1 MSEPRLLK
9 PNEKPDW
16 LDLLIQEKI
25 TVPGQRHSEHHTF
38 ACMGE
43 NGFFAEVSARILS
56 LQRIEFSYSVS
67 LLFVRQDNLDYE
79 TNGERQVSVNR
90 TPTNAN
96 DEYAVHRYLADD
108 PDFAA
113 PDQYCPGLDA
123 MRYQR
128 RPDAETLRL
137 CGDVLDFIN
146 EKLCRIATVQG
157 IYDEAAATHQ
167 MYVDYEEKK
176 YESARAAGDFVS
188 KADIARKI
196 RTLVAEDIRGGIDA
210 PGCVCMYP
218 GRKEEALEWID
229 AFRSCSSD
237 RLHVPNIE
245 TDPKASEYIARAE
258 RFHTNGNM
266 EGAFPED
273 ADMEGEFFGEENM
286 EGEFFGEEDMEGEF
300 PEEASDMDCYFA
312 YFDYSPLSDRP
323 MDPDTYQRLNALVRP
338 LEEAI
343 LEDRVEAYFEKN
355 YAENKAFIESH
366 FPFRLPEKW
375 NALVK

>member
-38 ACMGE
+38 ACVGE
-43 NGFFAEVSARILS
+43 NGFFAEVSARILD
-56 LQRIEFSYSVS
+56 LKRIEFNYSIS
-67 LLFVRQDNLDYE
+67 PLFVRQDNLDCE
-79 TNGERQVSVNR
+79 ANGERQVSVNR

-137 CGDVLDFIN
+137 CGAVLDFIN

-210 PGCVCMYP
+210 PGCVCMYL
-218 GRKEEALEWID
+218 GRKEEAL
-229 AFRSCSSD
+229 
-237 RLHVPNIE
+237 
-245 TDPKASEYIARAE
+245 
-258 RFHTNGNM
+258 
-266 EGAFPED
+266 
-273 ADMEGEFFGEENM
+273 
-286 EGEFFGEEDMEGEF
+286 
-300 PEEASDMDCYFA
+300 
-312 YFDYSPLSDRP
+312 
-323 MDPDTYQRLNALVRP
+323 
-338 LEEAI
+338 
-343 LEDRVEAYFEKN
+343 
-355 YAENKAFIESH
+355 
-366 FPFRLPEKW
+366 
-375 NALVK
+375 

>member
-9 PNEKPDW
+9 PNEKSDW

-25 TVPGQRHSEHHTF
+25 TVPGQRHSEYHSF
-38 ACMGE
+38 ACMCE

-67 LLFVRQDNLDYE
+67 PLFARQDNLDYE
-79 TNGERQVSVNR
+79 ANGEQQVSVNR

-96 DEYAVHRYLADD
+96 DEYAVHRYLAGD

-128 RPDAETLRL
+128 RPDAQTLRL

-146 EKLCRIATVQG
+146 EKIRRIANVQG

-167 MYVDYEEKK
+167 MYVDYEKKK
-176 YESARAAGDFVS
+176 YEASRAAGDFVS
-188 KADIARKI
+188 KADIARKM
-196 RTLVAEDIRGGIDA
+196 RMLVAEDIRGGIDA
-210 PGCVCMYP
+210 PGCVCMYL

-229 AFRSCSSD
+229 AFRNCSSD

-245 TDPKASEYIARAE
+245 TDPRASEYIARAE
-258 RFHTNGNM
+258 RFHTSGNM
-266 EGAFPED
+266 EDGFFGE
-273 ADMEGEFFGEENM
+273 ADMEGDFFGEA
-286 EGEFFGEEDMEGEF
+286 DMEGGF

-312 YFDYSPLSDRP
+312 YFAYSPLSDRP
-323 MDPDTYQRLNALVRP
+323 MDADTFQRLNALVRP

-343 LEDRVEAYFEKN
+343 LENRVEAYFEKN

-366 FPFRLPEKW
+366 FPFHLPEEW
-375 NALVK
+375 NASVQ